1 MLPNLSFALIHSLT
15 KCILEDVLKEGYTE
29 NFVIF
34 AEKYPWWNLMWRK
47 LQYVWYQFIYLFIYS
62 CIYLV
67 ILKEVFRQINF
78 LGIYD
83 VLNTDNSS
91 NLDY

>member
-1 MLPNLSFALIHSLT
+1 MHGINL
-15 KCILEDVLKEGYTE
+15 
-29 NFVIF
+29 
-34 AEKYPWWNLMWRK
+34 
-47 LQYVWYQFIYLFIYS
+47 FIYLFIYS